1 MPWLLDI
8 AYLLATLLSSPVW
21 ILRLVQTGKW
31 RTDWPGRFGRVSV
44 RPLPPD
50 HDRLLVHAVSVGEVN
65 AIGALIDR
73 LADRPK
79 APSIVIS
86 TTTNTGHARAVE
98 LFGGRFDV
106 VRFPFDFSP
115 AVRRFLSTVGPA
127 AVICFEL
134 ELWPNFTWI
143 CHRRGIPIGV
153 INGRLSERS
162 FRRYR
167 LIRLIVRKSFERL
180 AFAAVQNTDYRR
192 RFVEL
197 GADPDRVEVTGTM
210 KWDAST
216 IADRVEGADE
226 LAQALG
232 VDREKPLV
240 VAGSTAPDEHELLV
254 NSLPPGAQL
263 ICAPRKPEWFD
274 QAADAMPGCTRRSI
288 GGSAKQ
294 TMYFL
299 LDTIGELPMAYALAD
314 VVVIGRSFGALYGS
328 NPVEPIALGKAT
340 VIGPA
345 ASDFQETVDALLAG
359 DGMIQTTRSEL
370 PEVLADLL
378 DRPERRNEL
387 ANKGRK
393 VIRCNQGATARTVE
407 LIDSLMH

>member
-1 MPWLLDI
+1 M
-8 AYLLATLLSSPVW
+8 
-21 ILRLVQTGKW
+21 
-31 RTDWPGRFGRVSV
+31 
-44 RPLPPD
+44 PPD

-73 LADRPK
+73 LTDRPK

-115 AVRRFLSTVGPA
+115 AVRRFLSTVAPA

-134 ELWPNFTWI
+134 ELWPNFTWL

-162 FRRYR
+162 LRRYR
-167 LIRLIVRKSFERL
+167 LIRPIVRKSFERL

-210 KWDAST
+210 KWDASP

-232 VDREKPLV
+232 VDRDKPLV

-274 QAADAMPGCTRRSI
+274 QAADAMPGCTRRSV

-314 VVVIGRSFGALYGS
+314 VVIIGRSFGALYGS
-328 NPVEPIALGKAT
+328 NPIEPIALGKAT

-370 PEVLADLL
+370 PQVLADLL

-387 ANKGRK
+387 ANNGRR
-393 VIRCNQGATARTVE
+393 VIRSNQGATARTVE